1 MTPKARKSA
10 YQMIVEQRIFNSPLS
25 ANLPALTIIAEQWGL
40 KLNRKRDWDIAV
52 RILVNSVKNN

>member
-10 YQMIVEQRIFNSPLS
+10 YQTIVEQQIFSSPVS
-25 ANLPALTIIAEQWGL
+25 ANLPALTIIAEQWNL
-40 KLNRKRDWDIAV
+40 KLNRKKDWDIAV

>member
-52 RILVNSVKNN
+52 RILINYVKNN